1 VLNGRLI
8 KIFFQDEGLNPKIFS
23 SSTNFLEKSVTTLT
37 TCPAKNDDSHRF
49 SNINETIPSSNPVDE
64 MKRRKQRRIRTTFS
78 TIQFKELEKIFDETH
93 YPDVY
98 TREEIAL
105 KIGLT
110 EARVQVCLKI

>member
-1 VLNGRLI
+1 M
-8 KIFFQDEGLNPKIFS
+8 
-23 SSTNFLEKSVTTLT
+23 T

-49 SNINETIPSSNPVDE
+49 SNVNETIPSSNTVDE

>member
-1 VLNGRLI
+1 LN
-8 KIFFQDEGLNPKIFS
+8 KKEGLNPKIFS
-23 SSTNFLEKSVTTLT
+23 STTNFID
-37 TCPAKNDDSHRF
+37 KNISNNFTNKNEESHNF
-49 SNINETIPSSNPVDE
+49 SSLSETIPSSNAADD

-110 EARVQVCLKI
+110 EARVQVILVIN